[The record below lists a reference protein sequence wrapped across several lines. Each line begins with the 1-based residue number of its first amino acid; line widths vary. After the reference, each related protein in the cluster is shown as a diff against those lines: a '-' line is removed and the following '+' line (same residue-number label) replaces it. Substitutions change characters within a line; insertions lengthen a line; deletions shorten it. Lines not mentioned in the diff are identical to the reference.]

1 MAYQYYLKLCL
12 LKAIDYCWIDQVDRL
27 DQIKRVI
34 QSKQSKVMPPLQEY
48 QREAKRFFVEF
59 LHQFDEQAMANLMF
73 GEIIIDTKTGELTI
87 QFP

>member
-1 MAYQYYLKLCL
+1 
-12 LKAIDYCWIDQVDRL
+12 
-27 DQIKRVI
+27 
-34 QSKQSKVMPPLQEY
+34 MPPLQEY

-73 GEIIIDTKTGELTI
+73 GEIIIDSKTGELTI